1 MRQTKKQWL
10 IRGYD
15 STDMIYEKIVDVGQF
30 TEDQIIAPL
39 KALAAKAGLG
49 FDEIV
54 GAYAK
59 RRTRIVNNLLEVR
72 IEGPHTIFMCGS
84 NPHFIASI
92 VFEGSRKPIRAAL
105 D

>member
-1 MRQTKKQWL
+1 L
-10 IRGYD
+10 
-15 STDMIYEKIVDVGQF
+15 
-30 TEDQIIAPL
+30 L

-59 RRTRIVNNLLEVR
+59 RRTKIANNLLEVQR
-72 IEGPHTIFMCGS
+72 EGPHAIFMCGS

-92 VFEGSRKPIRAAL
+92 VFDGLRKPIRPAL